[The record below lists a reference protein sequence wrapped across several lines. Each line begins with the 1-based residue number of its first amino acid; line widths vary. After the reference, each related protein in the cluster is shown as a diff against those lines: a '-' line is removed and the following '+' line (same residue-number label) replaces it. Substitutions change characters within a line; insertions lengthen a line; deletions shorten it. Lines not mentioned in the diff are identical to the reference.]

1 LGYCEAILKKN
12 EVVVNIFG
20 NEYRVIAEDLNTE
33 RIKKIAEIVDQKM
46 REIHREFPLPSTTK
60 IAVLACLNLVD
71 EYLQNEAQLN
81 KKISDMEQRISNL
94 ILKID
99 EAVS

>member
-1 LGYCEAILKKN
+1 MKKN

-20 NEYRVIAEDLNTE
+20 NEYRVIAEDVDAE
-33 RIKKIAEIVDQKM
+33 RIKKIAEIVDKKM

-71 EYLQNEAQLN
+71 EYLQSDTQLN
-81 KKISDMEQRISNL
+81 KKISDIEQRISNL

>member
-1 LGYCEAILKKN
+1 MKKN

-20 NEYRVIAEDLNTE
+20 NEYRVIAEDVDAE
-33 RIKKIAEIVDQKM
+33 RIKKIAEIVDKKM

-71 EYLQNEAQLN
+71 EYLQSDTQPN
-81 KKISDMEQRISNL
+81 KKISDIEQRIGNL

-99 EAVS
+99 EAIS

>member
-1 LGYCEAILKKN
+1 LKKN

-20 NEYRVIAEDLNTE
+20 NDYRVISDDLDPE
-33 RIKKIAEIVDQKM
+33 RIKEVAEIVDARMK
-46 REIHREFPLPSTTK
+46 EIHREFPLPSTTK

-71 EYLQNEAQLN
+71 EYLQREAQFN
-81 KKISDMEQRISNL
+81 KKISDTEERVRSL

-99 EAVS
+99 ESVP

>member
-1 LGYCEAILKKN
+1 MKKN

-20 NEYRVIAEDLNTE
+20 NEYRVIAEDVDAE
-33 RIKKIAEIVDQKM
+33 RIKKIAEIVDKKM

-71 EYLQNEAQLN
+71 EYLQSDTQLN
-81 KKISDMEQRISNL
+81 KKIGDIEQRISNL

-99 EAVS
+99 EAIS